1 MLIIKYSQFSVR
13 TASAEPVR
21 VRWRCTK
28 HAKRDGDLQASGRYA
43 DARSCSLVLVPF
55 AYAHCTPAR
64 FTSPRCFSRL
74 IGQMMT
80 HPFTRRLVSGLLLS
94 PAFTPCSASC
104 SSLLVLLMPIARY
117 LFAQHL
123 RGRLFSHPFAVLLQV
138 NEYQTP
144 RRI

>member
-94 PAFTPCSASC
+94 PASHTMLRIVFIFVGLTHANRPVFVRTT
-104 SSLLVLLMPIARY
+104 LERQVI
-117 LFAQHL
+117 FA
-123 RGRLFSHPFAVLLQV
+123 PFCGTLAGK
-138 NEYQTP
+138 
-144 RRI
+144 